1 MTIVTPSAKNSDQR
15 LVLTGTIRAALI
27 VWVLLGGALGPATA
41 FELSGNFPAKVI
53 DPPVIDEQPVGRVA
67 TEGGPVALSI
77 LAHSP
82 KLLKYQWWKNG
93 QPLTNTARLIGAT
106 NAVLSLD
113 PLQPADS
120 GSYAAVVTSSGG
132 SVTSSAV
139 SMVVS
144 QLLFQVAPL
153 GSTGALVT
161 VLGQPGD
168 VYRIEVSVNF
178 GPWLTNGYTTNYSGR
193 ATFLDNASGGGFR
206 NLRARFERL
215 LPVLSGPRRP
225 DRFMRAYGQFNQV
238 WTLQGSENLQQWE
251 SLRTL
256 TNLVGSTLL
265 VDNSGVL
272 PTNRF
277 YRIAVP

>member
-1 MTIVTPSAKNSDQR
+1 MTPDTSSLKTSSQQF
-15 LVLTGTIRAALI
+15 LTAGMIGTALI
-27 VWVLLGGALGPATA
+27 LSTLFGGPGPATA
-41 FELSGNFPAKVI
+41 FESRGVWPAAAG
-53 DPPVIDEQPVGRVA
+53 DPPVIDEQPVGRIA
-67 TEGGPVALSI
+67 TEGGPLALSI
-77 LAHSP
+77 MAHGTAP
-82 KLLKYQWWKNG
+82 ITYQWWKNG
-93 QPLTNTARLIGAT
+93 QPLTNTARLTGAT
-106 NAVLSLD
+106 NAVLGLD
-113 PLQPADS
+113 PLLLADT
-120 GSYAAVVTSSGG
+120 GNYAAVVSSTGG
-132 SVTSSAV
+132 SVTSGPV

-193 ATFLDNASGGGFR
+193 ATFVDNASGGGFR
-206 NLRARFERL
+206 NLRPRFERL

-225 DRFMRAYGQFNQV
+225 DRFMRAYGQLNQI
-238 WTLQGSENLQQWE
+238 WTLQGSENLQHWE
-251 SLRTL
+251 NVGTV

-265 VDNSGVL
+265 VDNAGVVL
-272 PTNRF
+272 TNRF